1 MQLQKDLSHSP
12 LFDIVFTVQNFLNI
26 DILDSLD
33 NLTNDD
39 LKFKHYELDNHSGA
53 QFDLFFRFIDSDNDL
68 AYELEYNTDL
78 FTKDTVV
85 KYHDFLIN
93 IIQQCILGRELKIKE
108 ISLTSIDELEQ
119 IKSIVNG
126 FNTTQADYP
135 SDKTV
140 VDLFIEQAKRTPN
153 NQALKDDSKS
163 YSYADLDHLSNQ
175 IAEYLLATYGKEDK
189 TPIAVLLGRSADMV
203 ALLLG
208 ILKTG
213 RSYIPLDP
221 NFPTDRLEYII
232 ENSQSK
238 TLVYEKEYALN
249 CSHEVAMVSLEGI
262 LEGIHQYKGEVSE
275 SVSPKDT
282 AYIIYTSGS
291 TGNPK
296 GVEIGHQSLV
306 NFLTSIQSQP
316 GFTESDTMFSVTTY
330 SFDISIL
337 EFFTPLIS
345 GSTLYVANQE
355 ILSDPLSVIEKM
367 EEIQPTIIQAT
378 PSFYQML
385 FNAGWSGSKAL
396 KVLCGGDL
404 LSEALTEKLVNHNLE
419 VWNMYGPTETTIW
432 SSMKRIEQPKDASN
446 IGSPINNTQFYILD
460 EFLNPKPIGFTGA
473 IYIAGDGLAKGYY
486 KNESL
491 TQERFIKNPFSDNS
505 LLYETGDVGKWNTK
519 GEIEFLGRNDFQ
531 VKVRGYRIELGD
543 IENAILQ
550 YSETLKQVVVDAK
563 EVNSE
568 KVLVAYLVSDSEV
581 DKSDLRA
588 FLQKRLPEYMIPG
601 FYVILDELPLTSNG
615 KVNRKALP
623 TIVEND
629 LIRREYE
636 APTNEVEQKLTEI
649 WQDILSIDKVGIT
662 DNFFELGGTSLQIIK
677 LHHRIELLWPK
688 IMTVPDLFEF
698 NCIKDIANYVYRNS
712 EQEILEIEQE
722 EMKFFEI

>member
-1 MQLQKDLSHSP
+1 
-12 LFDIVFTVQNFLNI
+12 
-26 DILDSLD
+26 
-33 NLTNDD
+33 
-39 LKFKHYELDNHSGA
+39 
-53 QFDLFFRFIDSDNDL
+53 
-68 AYELEYNTDL
+68 
-78 FTKDTVV
+78 
-85 KYHDFLIN
+85 
-93 IIQQCILGRELKIKE
+93 
-108 ISLTSIDELEQ
+108 
-119 IKSIVNG
+119 
-126 FNTTQADYP
+126 
-135 SDKTV
+135 
-140 VDLFIEQAKRTPN
+140 
-153 NQALKDDSKS
+153 
-163 YSYADLDHLSNQ
+163 
-175 IAEYLLATYGKEDK
+175 
-189 TPIAVLLGRSADMV
+189 
-203 ALLLG
+203 
-208 ILKTG
+208 
-213 RSYIPLDP
+213 LDP
-221 NFPTDRLEYII
+221 NFPADRLEYII

-238 TLVYEKEYALN
+238 TLIYEKGYTLN
-249 CSHEVAMVSLEGI
+249 CNDEVAMVSLESI
-262 LEGIHQYKGEVSE
+262 LEGVNEYKGIVSE
-275 SVSPKDT
+275 NVSAKDT

-316 GFTESDTMFSVTTY
+316 GFTQSDTMFSVTTY

-345 GSTLYVANQE
+345 GSTLYVVSQE
-355 ILSDPLSVIEKM
+355 VLADPLLVIEKI

-385 FNAGWSGSKAL
+385 FNADWKGSQSL

-404 LSEALTEKLVNHNLE
+404 LSEALAEKLINHTNE

-432 SSMKRIEQPKDASN
+432 SSMKKIEQPKDASN
-446 IGSPINNTQFYILD
+446 IGKPLHNTQFYILD
-460 EFLNPKPIGFTGA
+460 EQLNPKPIGFTGA

-563 EVNSE
+563 DVNSE
-568 KVLVAYLVSDSEV
+568 KVLVAYMVSASEV

-588 FLQKRLPEYMIPG
+588 FLQKKLPEYMIPG
-601 FYVILDELPLTSNG
+601 FYVIVDGLPLTSNG

-623 TIVEND
+623 SIVEND

-636 APTNEVEQKLTEI
+636 APTNEVEQKLAEI
-649 WQDILSIDKVGIT
+649 WQDILNIDKIGIT

-677 LHHRIELLWPK
+677 LHHRIELLWPR

-698 NCIKDIANYVYRNS
+698 NSIRDIANYVYRNS
-712 EQEILEIEQE
+712 EQETLEVEQE